1 MSTAYADRA
10 RHGALPPD
18 CHRAVNACLSTCR
31 LHNDQTTSYAEGDIE
46 RVGTMS
52 TKRKRPA
59 KKGAPKR
66 KKGTPKKK
74 SAMSAVERR
83 APQGVLAS
91 VAMSAVERR
100 SLHGVLA
107 SGEFRAHT
115 HWPRKEDVPGY
126 DPTAFN
132 IPEHFEAV
140 ATLFRIWP
148 WRRGA
153 DARPFQCLRAEVV
166 NEPTYYRDAEGNTR
180 VAARHNGYYLAQ
192 ECHD

>member
-1 MSTAYADRA
+1 MLRD
-10 RHGALPPD
+10 
-18 CHRAVNACLSTCR
+18 
-31 LHNDQTTSYAEGDIE
+31 DIE

-74 SAMSAVERR
+74 PAMSAVERR

-132 IPEHFEAV
+132 IPGHVEAV